1 MPGENR
7 ATQTGGSTSPI
18 VTDEGSTCDDC
29 GVDCADWILDGGG
42 ACLCFSCAD
51 HWEPYH
57 LDEDLVRA

>member
-18 VTDEGSTCDDC
+18 VADERVTCDDC
-29 GVDCADWILDGGG
+29 GAVMEAWLETRTGSLLCLACAD
-42 ACLCFSCAD
+42 F
-51 HWEPYH
+51 WEPYH